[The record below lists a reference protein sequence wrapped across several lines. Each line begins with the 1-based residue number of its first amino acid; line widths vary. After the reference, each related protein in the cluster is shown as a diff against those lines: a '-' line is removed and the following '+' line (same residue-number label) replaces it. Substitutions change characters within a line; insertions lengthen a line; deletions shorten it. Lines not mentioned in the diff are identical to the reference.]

1 MPSKKNRGGPKGKGP
16 AEKTG
21 HKRPLRPDGSSSDED
36 GVSMEDLE
44 ALLQRVNQ
52 IEQNR
57 GVGLGGAGSGPTRR
71 ASKKQLFKSLLS
83 RVSIIESTSA
93 AEAERVVRLPEQLAV
108 SGAAGGSSLE
118 SSAVQNITSPEGHPS
133 VQASSGSS
141 AAAVAGPSQ
150 PTALAST
157 SSAVAGS
164 TQSVGS
170 SVAAVDVAGREQ
182 LVTAVPAES
191 ARLAHRWRI
200 LVCGHSYV
208 HWAERYARNSSFGQ
222 HLGCASTALVEWKGV
237 RGLRWDG
244 LVPLLF
250 QDRSRPTPDV
260 LVLHIGGN
268 DLGLLNGRAL
278 YLQAR
283 ADILKIWQAWPRV
296 HIAWSAIIPR
306 LRWPGGGDVRK
317 LEKARKRVNRAM
329 RTALARGRGSYIP
342 HKDITHD
349 KAQFYRSDGVHLTDL
364 GNAQFLADLQLG
376 IQEVLRGLVGDGG
389 EMDICPQS
397 VA

>member
-16 AEKTG
+16 AEKSG
-21 HKRPLRPDGSSSDED
+21 HKRPLRQDGSSSDDD
-36 GVSMEDLE
+36 GVSLEDLE

-52 IEQNR
+52 VERNR
-57 GVGLGGAGSGPTRR
+57 GVGLVGASSAGRR

-83 RVSIIESTSA
+83 RVSILESASTVGTDRA
-93 AEAERVVRLPEQLAV
+93 IRLTDQLAAPE
-108 SGAAGGSSLE
+108 AAGSSSRV
-118 SSAVQNITSPEGHPS
+118 SSAVQAVTSSEACPV
-133 VQASSGSS
+133 VQAASEAS

-150 PTALAST
+150 PVALASG
-157 SSAVAGS
+157 SSAAAGS
-164 TQSVGS
+164 TQSVRSMAASSGVGGS
-170 SVAAVDVAGREQ
+170 EQ
-182 LVTAVPAES
+182 LVSTVPAEF

-349 KAQFYRSDGVHLTDL
+349 KTQFYRSDGVHLTDL
-364 GNAQFLADLQLG
+364 GNAHFLADLQLG
-376 IQEVLRGLVGDGG
+376 IQQVLRGLVGDGG
-389 EMDICPQS
+389 EIDICPQS